1 MMEWIFLFGIGIF
14 WFTLSI
20 CMIAFILEYFHNRS
34 LRRHQAM
41 MEDEY
46 TKHSRIQAAREEE
59 LAKEQRQA
67 ILEETNREY
76 MDVMR
81 AEEIMRELEKGNI
94 K

>member
-20 CMIAFILEYFHNRS
+20 CAIAFILEYFHNRS
-34 LRRHQAM
+34 LRRHQAT

-46 TKHSRIQAAREEE
+46 TEHSRIQAAREEE

-67 ILEETNREY
+67 ILEETDREY

-81 AEEIMRELEKGNI
+81 AEEIIRELEKGNM